1 MLTAT
6 QIDLQARARGLAESR
21 IAPRAAAVDRDEAY
35 PWDNVRALTRAGFM
49 GMTIPKA
56 YGGAGLGI
64 LEAVLVIEEMA
75 KHCGVTARIVVEG
88 NMGAVGAIMAYG
100 TAKQKRL
107 AAKLVLAGDK
117 PAICITEPQAGS
129 AATEMT
135 TRAQLRG
142 DRYIINGKKHWIT
155 GGGISRLHLIFA
167 KVYDEFDH
175 EQGIGAFLV
184 VRDKPR
190 KKPET
195 GETLTLQDILAE
207 HGCGLSEAAAR
218 RRLRRRFGKR
228 HALGARWTMR
238 RGSKDH
244 LETLAAL
251 DAAKGLIIGR
261 REPAMGLRGIPE
273 TEILFNDLEVPED
286 MALMPPRG
294 LAHGFGDLMRA
305 YNSQRVGAAT
315 VALGIAQGAYSLALA
330 YAGERRQFGRPIAE
344 FQGLQWML
352 ADMSVKL
359 EAARG
364 LIHKAAASNGGG
376 GFPDML
382 QAAQAKLFAA
392 DMAIEVTNNALQIF
406 GAAGYSRERPLER
419 MVRDARMFTIGGG
432 TAQVLRTLIASKILN
447 RRLPQTRGG

>member
-1 MLTAT
+1 MLTRA
-6 QIDLQARARGLAESR
+6 QNELRERARGLAEGR
-21 IAPRAAAVDRDEAY
+21 IAARAAAVDRDEAY
-35 PWDNVRALTRAGFM
+35 PWNNVKALTKAGFM

-56 YGGAGLGI
+56 YGGAGLGY
-64 LEAVLVIEEMA
+64 LEAVLVVEEMA
-75 KHCGVTARIVVEG
+75 KVCGVTARIVVEG
-88 NMGAVGAIMAYG
+88 NMGALGAIMAYG
-100 TAKQKRL
+100 TEAQKRL

-135 TRAQLRG
+135 TRADKRG
-142 DRYIINGKKHWIT
+142 DRYILNGKKHWIT
-155 GGGISRLHLIFA
+155 GGGVSRLHLIFA
-167 KVYDEFDH
+167 KVYDEFDR

-190 KKPET
+190 
-195 GETLTLQDILAE
+195 GNAGLGAVLTLQDIMAE
-207 HGCGLSEAAAR
+207 QGCALSESAAR
-218 RRLRRRFGKR
+218 RRLRLHFGKR
-228 HALGARWTMR
+228 HPQGKRWTVR
-238 RGSKDH
+238 RGSAEH
-244 LETLAAL
+244 METLAAL
-251 DAAKGLIIGR
+251 DAAKGMIIGR

-273 TEILFNDLEVPED
+273 TKILFNDLEVPED
-286 MALMPPRG
+286 MALTPPRG

-305 YNSQRVGAAT
+305 YNGQRVGAAT
-315 VALGIAQGAYSLALA
+315 VALGIAQGAYELALA
-330 YAGERRQFGRPIAE
+330 YAGKREQFGRPIAE

-364 LIHKAAASNGGG
+364 LIHKAAVSKGGG

-392 DMAIEVTNNALQIF
+392 DMAIEVTNDALQIF
-406 GAAGYSRERPLER
+406 GAAGYSRNNPLER